1 MTISTST
8 ALITG
13 GTSGIG
19 RATAKKLALLGIH
32 VLVVGRSAERGNSTL
47 DEIRAAGGRADFIS
61 SDLRDA
67 ASAREVA
74 KKAIELG
81 SGHVDILIN
90 NAGIYPF
97 GPTHEM
103 NEEQF
108 DRVYSLNV
116 KAPYFLVAEL
126 APLMAKRGKGAIVNL
141 STMAADYG
149 APGMSL
155 YGSSKAAINLLTKV
169 WTAEYG
175 PSGVRVNAVS
185 PGPTRTEGTDAM
197 GEGLEQ
203 LAAQGPAGRPATAD
217 EIAEAIVFLATD
229 HSSFIYGA
237 KLAVDGGRTA
247 I

>member
-47 DEIRAAGGRADFIS
+47 DEIRAAGGEADFIS

-103 NEEQF
+103 TEEQF

-126 APLMAKRGKGAIVNL
+126 APLMATRGKGAIVNL

-175 PSGVRVNAVS
+175 PSGVRVNAIS

>member
-1 MTISTST
+1 
-8 ALITG
+8 LITG

-19 RATAKKLALLGIH
+19 RATARKLAQLGIH
-32 VLVVGRSAERGNSTL
+32 VLVVGRSEERGARTVE
-47 DEIRAAGGRADFIS
+47 EIRAAGGKASFIS

-67 ASAREVA
+67 ASARQVA
-74 KKAIELG
+74 KRAIELG
-81 SGHVDILIN
+81 NGRVDILIN

-103 NEEQF
+103 TEEQF
-108 DRVYSLNV
+108 DRVFSLNV

-126 APLMAKRGKGAIVNL
+126 APRMAAQGKGAIVNL

-155 YGSSKAAINLLTKV
+155 YGSSKAAINLLTKT

-175 PSGVRVNAVS
+175 PKGVRVNAVS

-203 LAAQGPAGRPATAD
+203 LAAQAPARRPATAD

-229 HSSFIYGA
+229 RASFVYGA
-237 KLAVDGGRTA
+237 ELAVDGGRTA